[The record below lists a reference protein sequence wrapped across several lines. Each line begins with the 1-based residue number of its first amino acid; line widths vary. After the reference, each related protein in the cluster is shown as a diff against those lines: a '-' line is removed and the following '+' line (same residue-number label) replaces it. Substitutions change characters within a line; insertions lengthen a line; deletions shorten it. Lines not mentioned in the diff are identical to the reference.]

1 VRTVGVEEELLLVDI
16 HDGRPRSASGRVLLR
31 AAQDPPPTDQ
41 HTVSGSLDA
50 EFRREQLE
58 ARTAPV
64 AEMARLESE
73 LRHWRARAIAL
84 AREAGSNIAALATSP
99 LPVRPSTYPKPRYLK
114 LPERFGITA
123 RQHLTCGCHVH
134 VAVESDEEGV
144 GVIDRVRMWLP
155 TVLALSANSPFS
167 EGEDSGYASFRSQ
180 AQARWPSN
188 GPADIFGSA
197 AAYHRLVDD
206 MLASEVVLDRAMV
219 YFDVRLSHHLPT
231 VEIRTPDVCLEVAD
245 TVLLAAVCRGL
256 VDTAAES
263 WRADEPPPPVP
274 SSLLRLASWQ
284 AGRDGVDGQLLDPL
298 THRPVQAAKVV
309 EQLVEHVHPALVRNG
324 DVCLVEAGVERIL
337 TRGSGA
343 TRQRRTYA
351 RTGRLVDVVA
361 QAVRVTAGHE

>member
-16 HDGRPRSASGRVLLR
+16 HDGRPRSVSGRVLLR
-31 AAQDPPPTDQ
+31 AAQDAPPPDD
-41 HTVSGSLDA
+41 HTVCGAIDA

-64 AEMARLESE
+64 ADMALLESE
-73 LRHWRARAIAL
+73 IRFWRSRAIGL
-84 AREAGSNIAALATSP
+84 AREVGSNIAALGASP

-144 GVIDRVRMWLP
+144 GVIDRMRVWLP
-155 TVLALSANSPFS
+155 IALALSANSPFF

-180 AQARWPSN
+180 AQGRWPTN

-206 MLASEVVLDRAMV
+206 MLASEVLLDKAMV
-219 YFDVRLSHHLPT
+219 YFDARLSHHLPT
-231 VEIRTPDVCLEVAD
+231 VEIRTPDVCLDVAD

-256 VDTAAES
+256 VDTSAES
-263 WRADEPPPPVP
+263 WRAGEPPAAVP

-284 AGRDGVDGQLLDPL
+284 AGHDGVDGHLLDPL
-298 THRPVQAAKVV
+298 TNRPLQATKVV
-309 EQLVEHVHPALVRNG
+309 EQLVEHISAALVRNG
-324 DVCLVEAGVERIL
+324 DLWLVEEGVERIL

-361 QAVRVTAGHE
+361 QAVRLTAGQE